1 MVAKKTDPEKLTFEQ
16 AFNELEALVEA
27 LEGGDLP
34 LEESMETFARGQ
46 ALARRC
52 SQLLEEAELKLVS
65 LTLDDEGETSETD
78 LDYEV
83 EE

>member
-1 MVAKKTDPEKLTFEQ
+1 VAKKTDPDKLTFEQ
-16 AFNELEALVEA
+16 AFNELENLVAE

-46 ALARRC
+46 ALAQRC

-65 LTLDDEGETSETD
+65 LSQDEEGQFSEADFDYEGEE
-78 LDYEV
+78 
-83 EE
+83 